1 MASDD
6 ILITF
11 LIRYEDVKW
20 LTGRNHALFAY
31 DPTEVRTDDP

>member
-11 LIRYEDVKW
+11 PIRYEDVKW
-20 LTGRNHALFAY
+20 LTGRNHALFAF
-31 DPTEVRTDDP
+31 DPQEVRTDDS